1 MIGLQCT
8 RAADDSGFDLII
20 EGGGVS
26 LGETTSQNT
35 AFLLMVHKGELKEFP
50 MLGAGINDIINDHD
64 LSAWK
69 RTITETLEADGQ
81 LVNKVDISGGQLT
94 IDSKYK

>member
-1 MIGLQCT
+1 
-8 RAADDSGFDLII
+8 
-20 EGGGVS
+20 
-26 LGETTSQNT
+26 
-35 AFLLMVHKGELKEFP
+35 MVKQFP